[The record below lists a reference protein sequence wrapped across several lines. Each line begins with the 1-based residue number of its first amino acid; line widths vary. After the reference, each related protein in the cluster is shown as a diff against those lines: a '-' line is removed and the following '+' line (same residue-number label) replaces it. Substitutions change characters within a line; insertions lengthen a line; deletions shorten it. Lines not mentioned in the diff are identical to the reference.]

1 MLHIK
6 ASFSLFFDPLKTH
19 AHIIPYRAGVFD
31 GHDIVYRTEEE
42 MTGFLRVQQ
51 G

>member
-1 MLHIK
+1 
-6 ASFSLFFDPLKTH
+6 LKTY
-19 AHIIPYRAGVFD
+19 ARIIPYRAGVFD
-31 GHDIVYRTEEE
+31 GYEIVYGTEEE